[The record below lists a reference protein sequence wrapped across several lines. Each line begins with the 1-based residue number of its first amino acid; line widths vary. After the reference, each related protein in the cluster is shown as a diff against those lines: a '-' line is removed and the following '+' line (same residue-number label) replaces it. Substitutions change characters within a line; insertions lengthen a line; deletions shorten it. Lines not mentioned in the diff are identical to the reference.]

1 MHVINGVLFSYK
13 EAQEELLEFQEGSRE
28 LETEL
33 ETQLGQAE
41 HRIRDL
47 QADNERLQ
55 HEFDSLKV
63 RVCELNT
70 DWPRIKN
77 IKVRTGLMS
86 VCLCFLFPVGEARV
100 SVCSEL

>member
-1 MHVINGVLFSYK
+1 MHVPLVINAILFSYK

-33 ETQLGQAE
+33 ETQLSQAE

-47 QADNERLQ
+47 QADSERLQ

-63 RVCELNT
+63 
-70 DWPRIKN
+70 
-77 IKVRTGLMS
+77 S
-86 VCLCFLFPVGEARV
+86 V
-100 SVCSEL
+100 